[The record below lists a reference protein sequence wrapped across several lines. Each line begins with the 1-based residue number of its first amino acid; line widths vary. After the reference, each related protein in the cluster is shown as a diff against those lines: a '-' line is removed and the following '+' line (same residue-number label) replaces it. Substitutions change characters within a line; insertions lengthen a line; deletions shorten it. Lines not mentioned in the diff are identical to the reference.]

1 MSRSIPTAIN
11 GTSIDNASLQLFYSN
26 KELKLEGRNLQWI
39 ELYSLSGELLKKVQL
54 GGNNEAIVS
63 LDEAKAGV
71 YVAKIQANGT
81 TFVRK
86 VLVR

>member
-1 MSRSIPTAIN
+1 
-11 GTSIDNASLQLFYSN
+11 
-26 KELKLEGRNLQWI
+26 LQWI
-39 ELYSLSGELLKKVQL
+39 ELYSLSGELLKKVPL
-54 GGNNEAIVS
+54 GGNSEAIVS

-71 YVAKIQANGT
+71 YVAKIQANST